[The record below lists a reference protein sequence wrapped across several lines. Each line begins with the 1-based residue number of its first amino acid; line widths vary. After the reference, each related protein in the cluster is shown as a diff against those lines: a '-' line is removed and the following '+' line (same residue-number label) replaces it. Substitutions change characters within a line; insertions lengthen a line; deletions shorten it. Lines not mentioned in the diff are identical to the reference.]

1 MIYTCTLNPS
11 VDYVVDVEDFQ
22 LGTINK
28 IEDEQYFPGGKG
40 INVSRVLRNVEVDS
54 VALGFLGGFT
64 GNFIKDCLTKENIT
78 HDFIEHEEPTRVNVK
93 LKTTKETEINGYGA
107 TIAEEHQQ
115 ALIKKL
121 EKLTDK
127 DYLVLAGSIPRS
139 IPLDFYMNLAES
151 CFNKNIPFIV
161 DVSGTALREV
171 LKYKP
176 FLIKPNQHELG
187 ELVGATITTK
197 EDAAHYGKQLLEL
210 GAKNV
215 IVSLGG
221 NGAVFLSKEII
232 AYATVP
238 KGEVKNSVGAGD
250 STVAGFL
257 ASYVT
262 EGDVLESFK
271 YGVAAGSATAF
282 SADLCHKAKIESLIS
297 EIKIEKM
304 E

>member
-11 VDYVVDVEDFQ
+11 VDYVVDVEKFQ

-28 IEDEQYFPGGKG
+28 IDNELYFPGGKG
-40 INVSRVLRNVEVDS
+40 INVSRVLKNVEIDS
-54 VALGFLGGFT
+54 VALGFVGGFT
-64 GNFIKDCLTKENIT
+64 GNFIKDYLTKENIS

-93 LKTTKETEINGYGA
+93 LKTTNETEINGYGA
-107 TIAEEHQQ
+107 SVAEEQQ
-115 ALIKKL
+115 HDLLKKV
-121 EKLTDK
+121 EKLTNEDF
-127 DYLVLAGSIPRS
+127 LVLAGSIPRS
-139 IPLDFYMNLAES
+139 ISLEYYLTLAKT
-151 CFNKNIPFIV
+151 CLKKNVPFIV
-161 DVSGTALREV
+161 DVSGNALREV

-187 ELVGATITTK
+187 ELFATTITTK
-197 EDAAHYGKQLLEL
+197 EEAVYYGKQLLQL
-210 GAKNV
+210 GAQNV

-221 NGAVFLSKEII
+221 NGAVFISENIV

-262 EGDVLESFK
+262 KSDELQAFK

-282 SADLCHKAKIESLIS
+282 SSDLCNKESIENVISKIN
-297 EIKIEKM
+297 IKRIN
-304 E
+304 